1 MQRVI
6 DQLSETKD
14 PKLFNRK
21 INKLL
26 DLFDKWE
33 QNLIEREQCLL
44 KNSKKLKNIQ
54 SNGSQNNEDTQLKL
68 AQIKIQI
75 QEREKQVE
83 MREKMLFAEKQQ
95 VDLNLKTL
103 KKKELKLQQEKK
115 QIDQK
120 QNMQIQKQ
128 DNLEY
133 EKNLQ
138 IQAICSRINE
148 KQNILQEK
156 KNNQVQMQEN
166 CSKQQQALDQ
176 TKQKVMKEWD
186 EIIEKAQQIK
196 RVEQENK
203 QILLQLRDIHQNIE
217 NHSNILDKKFESLH
231 QIHDYQAY
239 KQQIDEKEHQLKFK
253 EESVRQLQKEVTL
266 LRKLIQTRQFS
277 SIDQQ
282 INHQLNSKPQQNSSS
297 HSSNHKIQTTNNN
310 KILQTPSQNEFNHSV
325 INSTSSNS
333 GGKNQNIN
341 QKDCNL
347 PKPRLITSSSASSLN
362 STNVK
367 KAGNTSKIKQKFTI
381 KNINIDDSQIFSP
394 ISKQNPLL
402 SCFSKISPLNQHLE
416 GINQHQTQL
425 TINSGQNLCT
435 IVDTKSDQASK
446 TPISFD
452 STNYEYN
459 KMQEKRR
466 LFVDQLQDPND
477 LQVIEEKLYN
487 QLSVQTESNQNS
499 TTEQYTKQDQKHDS
513 KSNLN
518 QIQNPIFF
526 RHSNSKNRP
535 RQYQDNQYQ
544 SVVKNENDK
553 DYYQNLMLKKQKL
566 LQNYE
571 ETNLNSDESKENSV
585 SLTHALVASPTT
597 VRITY
602 PYQNKYD
609 Q

>member
-54 SNGSQNNEDTQLKL
+54 SNSSQNNEDTQIRLS
-68 AQIKIQI
+68 QIKIQI
-75 QEREKQVE
+75 QERERQIE
-83 MREKMLFAEKQQ
+83 AREKILFAEKQE
-95 VDLNLKTL
+95 VDLNLKAL
-103 KKKELKLQQEKK
+103 KQKEFKLQQEKQ

-120 QNMQIQKQ
+120 QNMQIQRQ
-128 DNLEY
+128 EHLEY
-133 EKNLQ
+133 DKNLQ

-148 KQNILQEK
+148 KENILQEK
-156 KNNQVQMQEN
+156 KYYQVQMQEN
-166 CSKQQQALDQ
+166 CSKQQQLLDQ
-176 TKQKVMKEWD
+176 SKQTVMKEWD
-186 EIIEKAQQIK
+186 QIIEKAQQIK
-196 RVEQENK
+196 RVEQDNK

-217 NHSNILDKKFESLH
+217 KHSNILDKKFESLH

-239 KQQIDEKEHQLKFK
+239 KQQIDDKEHQLKLK

-266 LRKLIQTRQFS
+266 LRKIIQKKQCP
-277 SIDQQ
+277 SIDKQ
-282 INHQLNSKPQQNSSS
+282 ISNQLNNKLQKNSSS
-297 HSSNHKIQTTNNN
+297 HSPNNQTQAINNN
-310 KILQTPSQNEFNHSV
+310 KILKTLSQNEFNQSI
-325 INSTSSNS
+325 INSSSSNS
-333 GGKNQNIN
+333 GGKNQNVN
-341 QKDCNL
+341 SKDCNL
-347 PKPRLITSSSASSLN
+347 PKPRLTTSSSASSIH

-367 KAGNTSKIKQKFTI
+367 KAGNTSKIKQKFSI
-381 KNINIDDSQIFSP
+381 KNINTDDSQIFSP

-416 GINQHQTQL
+416 GTNQHQTQL

-459 KMQEKRR
+459 KMQERRR

-477 LQVIEEKLYN
+477 LQIIEEKLYN
-487 QLSVQTESNQNS
+487 QLSVQTESHQNS
-499 TTEQYTKQDQKHDS
+499 VDQLTKQNKKHDS
-513 KSNLN
+513 KSN
-518 QIQNPIFF
+518 QQQAQNPSFF
-526 RHSNSKNRP
+526 RHSNSKNKN
-535 RQYQDNQYQ
+535 RQFQDNQYQ

-553 DYYQNLMLKKQKL
+553 DYYQNLLIKKQKL

-585 SLTHALVASPTT
+585 SFTHALVASPSK
-597 VRITY
+597 VRMSY
-602 PYQNKYD
+602 PYQNKCD

>member
-54 SNGSQNNEDTQLKL
+54 SNNSQNNEDTQIKL

-75 QEREKQVE
+75 QEREKQIE
-83 MREKMLFAEKQQ
+83 MREKKLFAEKQQ
-95 VDLNLKTL
+95 VDINLKTL
-103 KKKELKLQQEKK
+103 KQKEIMLQQERQ

-120 QNMQIQKQ
+120 QNMQIQRQ
-128 DNLEY
+128 DNLQY
-133 EKNLQ
+133 EKDLQ

-148 KQNILQEK
+148 KENILQEK
-156 KNNQVQMQEN
+156 KNNQAQMQEN
-166 CSKQQQALDQ
+166 CSKQQQLLDQ
-176 TKQKVMKEWD
+176 NKQKVMKEWD

-217 NHSNILDKKFESLH
+217 KHSNILDKKFESLH

-239 KQQIDEKEHQLKFK
+239 KQQIDEKEHQLKLK

-266 LRKLIQTRQFS
+266 LRKIIQMKQCS

-282 INHQLNSKPQQNSSS
+282 ANHQFNNKPQQNSSS
-297 HSSNHKIQTTNNN
+297 HSPNQKIQAINNN
-310 KILQTPSQNEFNHSV
+310 KILQTSSQNEFNQSI
-325 INSTSSNS
+325 INSSSSNS
-333 GGKNQNIN
+333 GGKNQSNFS
-341 QKDCNL
+341 KDCNI
-347 PKPRLITSSSASSLN
+347 PKPRLITSSSASSIH

-381 KNINIDDSQIFSP
+381 KNINTDDSQIFSP

-402 SCFSKISPLNQHLE
+402 SCFSKISPIDQHLE

-446 TPISFD
+446 TPIAFD

-459 KMQEKRR
+459 KMQEKRK

-477 LQVIEEKLYN
+477 LQVIEEKIYN
-487 QLSVQTESNQNS
+487 QLSIQTESHQNS
-499 TTEQYTKQDQKHDS
+499 ADQYTLENQKHQS

-518 QIQNPIFF
+518 MVQNPGFF
-526 RHSNSKNRP
+526 RHSNIKNRTH
-535 RQYQDNQYQ
+535 QNQDVQYQ
-544 SVVKNENDK
+544 SVIKNENDQV
-553 DYYQNLMLKKQKL
+553 YYQNLMIKKQKL

-585 SLTHALVASPTT
+585 SFTHALVASPTK
-597 VRITY
+597 VRISY
-602 PYQNKYD
+602 PYQHKYD